1 MEATQE
7 QQGSG
12 SPDPRYGLTARV
24 AGVDLATARQAIID
38 TLQEEG
44 FGILTEIDVT
54 ATLQKKIGVGFR
66 PYTIL
71 GACNPQLAHR
81 ALTAE
86 LGIGLL
92 LPCNVCVWE
101 ENGSAVISIA
111 SPAALFRVTGR
122 DDVEP
127 LAAEAEERLQR
138 ALDKARGLLNRRA

>member
-1 MEATQE
+1 METV
-7 QQGSG
+7 QQNSTP
-12 SPDPRYGLTARV
+12 PDPGYGLTAHI
-24 AGVDLATARQAIID
+24 AGVDLATAREAIID
-38 TLQEEG
+38 TLKEEG

-54 ATLQKKIGVGFR
+54 ATLQKKIGVNFR

-86 LGIGLL
+86 LAIGLL

-101 ENGSAVISIA
+101 EEAGAVISIA
-111 SPAALFRVTGR
+111 SPATMFRVTGR

-127 LAAEAEERLQR
+127 LAAEAEERLHR
-138 ALDKARGLLNRRA
+138 ALDKAHSLLAQRA